1 MERLTYVTENGEIL
15 FHPEDLPEDEGM
27 TIRQLAED
35 ERWKALDQIAEKLAN
50 MEQMEEQGI
59 LVRLPCKVGDTVYTL
74 SYIYDCKN
82 DYDCKAFQKW
92 KCEENIPCEYEKK
105 EYFVKKSQFCLT
117 MLNSLGKTVFL
128 TREEAEKALDGENKK
143 GREQNG

>member
-15 FHPEDLPEDEGM
+15 FHPEDLPEDEGL

-35 ERWKALDQIAEKLAN
+35 DRWKALDQIAEKLTN

-59 LVRLPCKVGDTVYTL
+59 LVRLPCKIGGTVYTL
-74 SYIYDCKN
+74 SYRYDCKN

-128 TREEAEKALDGENKK
+128 TREEAEKALEEMGK
-143 GREQNG
+143 

>member
-1 MERLTYVTENGEIL
+1 MERLTYVTEDGEIL

-35 ERWKALDQIAEKLAN
+35 ERWKALDQIAEKLTN
-50 MEQMEEQGI
+50 MEQMEEQGM

-74 SYIYDCKN
+74 SYRYDCKN
-82 DYDCKAFQKW
+82 DYDCKVSREW

-105 EYFVKKSQFCLT
+105 IHYVKKSQFCLT

-128 TREEAEKALDGENKK
+128 TREEAEKALEEMGK
-143 GREQNG
+143 

>member
-15 FHPEDLPEDEGM
+15 FHTENLPEDEGM
-27 TIRQLAED
+27 TIQQLAIHG
-35 ERWKALDQIAEKLAN
+35 RWEELNQIAEKLTN

-59 LVRLPCKVGDTVYTL
+59 LVRLPRKAGGTVYTL
-74 SYIYDCKN
+74 SYRYDCKN

-105 EYFVKKSQFCLT
+105 EYFVKKTQFCLT

-128 TREEAEKALDGENKK
+128 TREEAEKALEEM
-143 GREQNG
+143 GR

>member
-1 MERLTYVTENGEIL
+1 MERLTYVTNNGEIL
-15 FHPEDLPEDEGM
+15 FHPKDLPEDEGM

-59 LVRLPCKVGDTVYTL
+59 LVRLPCKVGDTVYML
-74 SYIYDCKN
+74 SYMYDCKN
-82 DYDCKAFQKW
+82 NYDCKSFQKW

-128 TREEAEKALDGENKK
+128 TSEEAEKALDGENKK
-143 GREQNG
+143 GMEQNG